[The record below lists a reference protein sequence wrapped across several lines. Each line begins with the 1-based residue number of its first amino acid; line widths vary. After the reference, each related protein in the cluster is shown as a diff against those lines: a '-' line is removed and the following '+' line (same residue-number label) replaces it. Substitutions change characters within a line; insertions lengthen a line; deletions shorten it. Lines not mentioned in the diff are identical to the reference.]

1 MVQNFPAFY
10 SVPYFLYYYFCNYSN
25 NNKVFIQCKI
35 LSRETIE
42 ACLDLRVVDYMPLS
56 CGLKLLRIEGSG
68 LYAHVSLCAAG
79 GCTES
84 TPAVA
89 TTLAAVPSGQS
100 PPTATAISQ
109 SAVSVLWQ
117 PPAGPNGP
125 NLRYELARR
134 KIRQPLDCEYPTAV
148 AADLYVF
155 SLLSLARFF
164 PVLVL
169 LLVFVLLF
177 SSTCFDVVGWGM
189 DQYMCVCVCVCV
201 CVCCVC
207 VCVCV
212 CVRACVCTCVHA
224 CMHVCQCLCK
234 SMSTS
239 WYFHDFTVL
248 KR

>member
-1 MVQNFPAFY
+1 MVWH
-10 SVPYFLYYYFCNYSN
+10 
-25 NNKVFIQCKI
+25 
-35 LSRETIE
+35 
-42 ACLDLRVVDYMPLS
+42 
-56 CGLKLLRIEGSG
+56 LLRFEGSG
-68 LYAHVSLCAAG
+68 LYTHVSLCADG

-134 KIRQPLDCEYPTAV
+134 KIRQPLDCEYQTAV

-155 SLLSLARFF
+155 CLLSLPRFF

-169 LLVFVLLF
+169 LLVFVHLFPSNLLWY
-177 SSTCFDVVGWGM
+177 GWGLGNGSVH
-189 DQYMCVCVCVCV
+189 VCVC
-201 CVCCVC
+201 
-207 VCVCV
+207 
-212 CVRACVCTCVHA
+212 A
-224 CMHVCQCLCK
+224 CMHVCVCFASVCVSHWAPVGTSMILLFLRGNCKKPKTERNKWQLPKQENVFMPWFCLIHQWLRLRHLPC
-234 SMSTS
+234 
-239 WYFHDFTVL
+239 H
-248 KR
+248 